1 LHLEEPPTQAEQPG
15 KELSPRTRHGISP
28 DPHAVRAILVITTT
42 VLMAALITES
52 IAIDP

>member
-1 LHLEEPPTQAEQPG
+1 
-15 KELSPRTRHGISP
+15 
-28 DPHAVRAILVITTT
+28 VRAILVITTT